1 MRAMRILVVTVL
13 ALLTIALPGRPGF
26 PQSDD
31 LKALRQE
38 IETLKEEQRALRKEF
53 QDLATSLRERGGP
66 TPRDLRDLTIAVGRL
81 PSKGSDTAALTLV
94 EFSDYQCPFCGR
106 YVHDTFPQMR
116 RDYIDTGKVKY
127 VFRNFPLEAIHPDAF
142 KAAEAAHCAGEQGKY
157 WEMHDRLFANQ
168 RALGAAQLVGYAQ
181 ALGLDPQPFRQC
193 LDSAKYAAEIRK
205 DLEDGQKAGVRG
217 TPTFFLGLTDA
228 KDPQIKVLRMLVGAQ
243 PYARF
248 KEAIEALL
256 APQK

>member
-1 MRAMRILVVTVL
+1 MSAMRALLVVLL
-13 ALLTIALPGRPGF
+13 ALLTITLPGPGF

-31 LKALRQE
+31 LKALRKE
-38 IETLKEEQRALRKEF
+38 IEALKEEQRAIRKEI
-53 QDLATSLRERGGP
+53 QDLVNSLRDRGAP
-66 TPRDLRDLTIAVGRL
+66 STRDLRDLTISVGRG
-81 PSKGSDTAALTLV
+81 PSQGNDNAVLTIV

-106 YVHDTFPQMR
+106 HARETFPQIR
-116 RDYIDTGKVKY
+116 RDYIDTGKLKY
-127 VFRNFPLEAIHPDAF
+127 VFRDFPLEAIHGDAL

-168 RALGAAQLVGYAQ
+168 RALGAAQLSLYAQ
-181 ALGLDPQPFRQC
+181 ALGLDPQPFGQC
-193 LDSAKYAAEIRK
+193 LGSGKYAAEIRK

-228 KDPQIKVLRMLVGAQ
+228 KDSQIRAVKMIVGAQ

-248 KEAIEALL
+248 KQAIETLL
-256 APQK
+256 ASPK